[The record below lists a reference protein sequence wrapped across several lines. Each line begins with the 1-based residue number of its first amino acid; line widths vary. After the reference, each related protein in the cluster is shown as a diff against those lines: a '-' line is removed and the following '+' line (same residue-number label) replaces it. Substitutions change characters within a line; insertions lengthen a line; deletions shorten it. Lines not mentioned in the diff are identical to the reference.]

1 MLWPMLW
8 PGRVCTFG
16 ERTFGIKTWCQK
28 MCSIST
34 LVNLQFRLNWSCCLS
49 KMPRTVE
56 IKARVRDLD
65 EVRRLA
71 SELSQ
76 SGGDVIQQRDIFFN
90 SNSGRLKLRHA
101 DNNQDSQLFFYSRKD
116 EKGPKISDYSITRL
130 DRLKTGRLDK

>member
-1 MLWPMLW
+1 
-8 PGRVCTFG
+8 
-16 ERTFGIKTWCQK
+16 
-28 MCSIST
+28 
-34 LVNLQFRLNWSCCLS
+34 
-49 KMPRTVE
+49 MPRTVE

-101 DNNQDSQLFFYSRKD
+101 DNQESQLFFYSRKD
-116 EKGPKISDYSITRL
+116 QKGPKISDYSITRL